1 MKFTIAIAFAL
12 LEAASAVTPERR
24 RTNMIDIPRVL
35 EEKVTHEVEEYDPN
49 LGMERELQGSMS
61 MSMPDD
67 GAEDGEVDGGDNS
80 DGGDSVEDGG
90 EDVGDGEDGGD
101 GEMSASSASAFAISG
116 IVSTACA
123 VAAYGLI

>member
-1 MKFTIAIAFAL
+1 
-12 LEAASAVTPERR
+12 
-24 RTNMIDIPRVL
+24 MIEIPRVL

-49 LGMERELQGSMS
+49 LGIERELQGSMS

-67 GAEDGEVDGGDNS
+67 GAGDGGDGGVDEGDSS
-80 DGGDSVEDGG
+80 DGGDGVEAGG

-101 GEMSASSASAFAISG
+101 GERSASSASAFAISG
-116 IVSTACA
+116 IVSAACV